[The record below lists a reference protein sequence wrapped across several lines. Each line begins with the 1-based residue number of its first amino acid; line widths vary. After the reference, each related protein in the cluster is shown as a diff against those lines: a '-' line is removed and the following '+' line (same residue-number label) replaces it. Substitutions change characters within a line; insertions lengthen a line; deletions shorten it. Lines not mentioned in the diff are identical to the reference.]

1 MRVWVGTREEAQQGG
16 QYLSSRKKKQFD
28 DPPSKGQVS

>member
-1 MRVWVGTREEAQQGG
+1 MRVWVGAREEAQQGG
-16 QYLSSRKKKQFD
+16 QYLSSGKKKQLE